1 LLYLWILCILIS
13 ASELVIYNYGS
24 RRKKREWILPPIKLM
39 ENVDYTKK
47 QSIAKIRSDRDS
59 ESRSLE
65 YFLTGHGADKEPYN
79 LFVVNPKN
87 GFVRITGLLDREE
100 ISHYNLTGRARY
112 RDGSMAEA
120 DVELKIQVEDQNDNP
135 PTFKLFTGA
144 VSECSKIGTP
154 VMQISAEDADEHG
167 TINSKIAYSIV
178 KQTPEGSGS
187 MFSIDRGTGNLYVK
201 RHTLDRETHDAYAL
215 VVQGVDMDGAANG
228 NTGTGTVQ
236 IQILDINDNVPT
248 LEKDEYTGS
257 VDEGV
262 SDVVVMRIKAQDK
275 DMENTNNW
283 LALFNIIKGNE
294 DELFSIET
302 DPKTN
307 EGILKLVKVY
317 IYAKFK
323 IVLVFSTKPL
333 APGGKSYPI
342 KIGVNN
348 LPDGPGFSP
357 AVKDLPVS
365 ENPEEVHV
373 PVVIGSFLALDG
385 DTGETAENVRYAK
398 GHDPDNWLAI
408 DEDTS
413 EIKLLKIPDRESK
426 LLVNGTYFA
435 KILCMTKDVPPK
447 TATGTIALKVEDT
460 NDNCPKL
467 TSTYENVCSDT
478 KVVNI
483 SAFDEDVY
491 PNGEPYTFVL
501 IKEETRG
508 EWEIAPINGTSVS
521 LHSKDLLWP
530 GFYELT
536 MEISDMKGLACEDK
550 QKLQVEVCTCQK
562 GGTCGVRTGQQQSV
576 LSQIGVPAIGPLI
589 TGLALLISELKLVPI
604 LLLSCQCGGGSKF
617 VELPFD
623 AKQHLIL
630 YHNEGKGEDKV
641 LPLLS
646 APDVLKTTPGMAH
659 GSTVELNGRF
669 IHSTHTYQIS
679 TIKNYNVQHS
689 LIPILNIFLT
699 FVFQKVSSA
708 AGNPQDSLL
717 IYNYEGQ
724 GSPAGSVGCSSLL
737 ESDND
742 LEFLSDL
749 GPKFMTLAEICS
761 PPKPRSPPTKVE
773 YIVKSADTSFKS
785 ETSVTTNTIQTPKSP
800 TPPPQQNTAV
810 SKTINNSIITETT
823 NNSVITETTNKSI
836 ITKNNEKSVIT
847 ETNNKSDALSIM
859 NTSQTLLVQQ
869 QPLYYLVEHQVPH
882 TVILAER
889 PAQGMYLINGP
900 TGVEGLIL
908 QNGNIT
914 QGTLEQQGMYMIDG
928 ASIMQGGIVLDGG
941 PSPTSP
947 GRQKLK
953 GTGAQGIHPGRTG
966 EGTGKK

>member
-1 LLYLWILCILIS
+1 LQPCCCFNWCLILVLCT
-13 ASELVIYNYGS
+13 YGYS
-24 RRKKREWILPPIKLM
+24 
-39 ENVDYTKK
+39 
-47 QSIAKIRSDRDS
+47 IRSDRDS

-323 IVLVFSTKPL
+323 IVLVFSF
-333 APGGKSYPI
+333 YPI

-589 TGLALLISELKLVPI
+589 TGLALLISELKCVYTYTLIMCAPVVQVNR
-604 LLLSCQCGGGSKF
+604 LLGELSM
-617 VELPFD
+617 L
-623 AKQHLIL
+623 H
-630 YHNEGKGEDKV
+630 
-641 LPLLS
+641 
-646 APDVLKTTPGMAH
+646 
-659 GSTVELNGRF
+659 
-669 IHSTHTYQIS
+669 